1 MPSLRGLFFVKPPPT
16 NPTAN
21 LFFLNL
27 PKYLH
32 FKLTRFTMSEQVE
45 SERRT
50 TNLLRLGTIL
60 AVNHAKG
67 VARVQSG
74 GIETDWLPW
83 ITPRAGDVKVWSPPK
98 EGEQVIVLAVGGEF
112 TTGVILPSI
121 FASNAPNSS
130 ADEFSV
136 HFPDGAELKY
146 NFASGHFSLTGCK
159 TATVQASE
167 QVTVDCPQST
177 FTGNVQING
186 TLSVN
191 QAITAKSTVTASGG
205 ISSTGGDVK
214 AGNISLKTHVHAEQG
229 DGRDTST
236 AK

>member
-1 MPSLRGLFFVKPPPT
+1 
-16 NPTAN
+16 
-21 LFFLNL
+21 
-27 PKYLH
+27 
-32 FKLTRFTMSEQVE
+32 MSQQTEA
-45 SERRT
+45 ERRT
-50 TNLLRLGTIL
+50 ANLLRLGTIL
-60 AVNHAKG
+60 TVDHAKT

-74 GIETDWLPW
+74 SIETDWLPW
-83 ITPRAGDVKVWSPPK
+83 VTPRAGDVKVWSPPK

-146 NFASGHFSLTGCK
+146 NFAIGHFSLSGCK
-159 TATVQASE
+159 TATVQAKE

-186 TLSVN
+186 TLTVN
-191 QAITAKSTVTASGG
+191 KAVKAQSTVTASGG

-214 AGNISLKTHVHAEQG
+214 AGNISLKAHVHTEQG

>member
-1 MPSLRGLFFVKPPPT
+1 
-16 NPTAN
+16 
-21 LFFLNL
+21 
-27 PKYLH
+27 
-32 FKLTRFTMSEQVE
+32 MSQQTEA
-45 SERRT
+45 ERRT
-50 TNLLRLGTIL
+50 ANLLRLGTIL
-60 AVNHAKG
+60 TVDHAKA

-121 FASNAPNSS
+121 FAGNAPNSS

-136 HFPDGAELKY
+136 HFPDDAELKY
-146 NFASGHFSLTGCK
+146 NFASGHFSLSGCK
-159 TATVQASE
+159 TATVQAE
-167 QVTVDCPQST
+167 KQVMVDCPQST

-186 TLSVN
+186 TLTVN
-191 QAITAKSTVTASGG
+191 QAVTAKSSVTASGG

-214 AGNISLKTHVHAEQG
+214 AGSISLKSHVHTEQG

>member
-1 MPSLRGLFFVKPPPT
+1 
-16 NPTAN
+16 
-21 LFFLNL
+21 
-27 PKYLH
+27 
-32 FKLTRFTMSEQVE
+32 MSQQTEA
-45 SERRT
+45 ERRT
-50 TNLLRLGTIL
+50 ANLLRLGTIL
-60 AVNHAKG
+60 TVDYAKA

-121 FASNAPNSS
+121 FANNAPNSS

-146 NFASGHFSLTGCK
+146 NFASGHFSLSGCK
-159 TATVQASE
+159 TATVQAAE
-167 QVTVDCPQST
+167 QVTVECPQST

-186 TLSVN
+186 TLTVN
-191 QAITAKSTVTASGG
+191 QAVTAKSSVTASGG

-214 AGNISLKTHVHAEQG
+214 AGNISLKSHVHTEQG